1 MTQAT
6 RTETFDVD
14 INKIYQVLCDYE
26 SYSEYM
32 TGVDKVSVL
41 EKLSDSEFLVEYQI
55 NVIKKLKYVLKL
67 VQTEPTQVKWTFD
80 SGDLF
85 KVNQGSWDLKD
96 LGDGKT
102 EVTYNVEIQAK
113 GFIPGSGKIAQK
125 LTETQLPGLMSSI
138 KERAKAL

>member
-55 NVIKKLKYVLKL
+55 NVIKK
-67 VQTEPTQVKWTFD
+67 
-80 SGDLF
+80 
-85 KVNQGSWDLKD
+85 
-96 LGDGKT
+96 
-102 EVTYNVEIQAK
+102 VTYNVEIQAK

>member
-6 RTETFDVD
+6 RSETFDVD
-14 INKIYQVLCDYE
+14 INKVFQVLCDYQ

-41 EKLSDSEFLVEYQI
+41 EELSASEFLVEYQI
-55 NVIKKLKYVLKL
+55 NVIKKLKYVLRL
-67 VQTEPTQVKWTFD
+67 VQTEPTQVKWSFE

-85 KVNQGSWDLKD
+85 KVNNGSWDLKD

-102 EVTYNVEIQAK
+102 EVTYNVEIQTK

-138 KERAKAL
+138 QERAKAL